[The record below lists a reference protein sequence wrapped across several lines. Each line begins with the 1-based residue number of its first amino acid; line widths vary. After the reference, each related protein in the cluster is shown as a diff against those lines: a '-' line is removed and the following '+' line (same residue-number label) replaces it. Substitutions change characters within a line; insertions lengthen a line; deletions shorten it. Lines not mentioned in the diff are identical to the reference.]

1 MSAKKTILLILLFQL
16 SYFLNF
22 LSLCKK
28 ISMAKGKYYVVWK
41 GRKPGIY
48 KEWSI
53 CKKMVDGFDGAAF
66 KSFPSL
72 SEAER
77 AFSTGQGSKP
87 QVISKKIDIITPSI
101 SVDAACSG
109 NPGVMEYQGVD
120 THTKEVLFHK
130 KYSLGTNNIGEF
142 LALVHGLAFLKNNNS
157 DLPIYSDSVNALKW
171 IKNKTCKTTLIRNK
185 ETFELFETI
194 GRAEDW
200 LKNNTWKN
208 PLIKWETENWGEIPA
223 DFGRK

>member
-1 MSAKKTILLILLFQL
+1 
-16 SYFLNF
+16 
-22 LSLCKK
+22 
-28 ISMAKGKYYVVWK
+28 MAKVKYYVVWK

-48 KEWSI
+48 KDWAT
-53 CKKMVDGFDGAAF
+53 CKTMVDGFDGASF

-72 SEAER
+72 LEAEN
-77 AFSTGQGSKP
+77 AYGSKP
-87 QVISKKIDIITPSI
+87 GSGSSSKSSSKSTPLSKKTIILTPSI

-130 KYSLGTNNIGEF
+130 KYQLGTNNIGEF
-142 LALVHGLAFLKNNNS
+142 LALVHGLAFLKKNGS
-157 DLPIYSDSVNALKW
+157 DIPIYSDSVNALLW
-171 IKNKTCKTTLIRNK
+171 IKNKKCKTTLVRNNK
-185 ETFELFETI
+185 TSELFETI
-194 GRAEDW
+194 ARAEDW

-208 PLIKWETENWGEIPA
+208 QLIKWETESWGEIPA